1 MMALFRRKKEERATA
16 SVSDP
21 NVMQILGLGGWSQSS
36 AGESVTVESALGVPA
51 VWAAVNFLAGTIAGL
66 PLKVYAKGDDGPVSA
81 LPALQAVL
89 NDVANADEAV
99 SSFDMLKWWV
109 EQYLTGGR
117 GLLYIERNGARRVV
131 NLWQLDP
138 TKVTVKRDDG
148 RKWYEF
154 RDGGQMIRYEAAEVL
169 DLPYMLKP
177 DGLTHRSPIHTGRE
191 AIGKAQ
197 AVTEY
202 GSRFF
207 ANGGVPPFAVTGNFL
222 SGASLKRASDD
233 LQEAVRKA
241 AKENRQALTLPE
253 GLDIKPIGTDAE
265 RSQMIEA
272 QRWCVEEI
280 ARIYSLPPIFL
291 QDLTH
296 GTYAN
301 TEQQDLHLAKH
312 TVKKLCEQIEGEMN
326 LKLFGRGSRNYVE
339 FSMDGLLRGAFKDR
353 MEGYATAIQ
362 SGVMMPDEARK
373 LENSPAAPGGDR
385 IFVQGAMIPAAL
397 AGQQYNQGAEDV
409 EEGNSG
415 GVEA

>member
-1 MMALFRRKKEERATA
+1 MAWFRREKRAIATQ
-16 SVSDP
+16 SNSTF
-21 NVMQILGLGGWSQSS
+21 MQILGLDGRSTSS

-51 VWAAVNFLAGTIAGL
+51 VWAAVNFLSGTIAGL
-66 PLKVYAKGDDGPVSA
+66 PLKVYAKSDDGPQKA
-81 LPALQAVL
+81 LPNLQAVL
-89 NDVANADEAV
+89 NDVANAEDAL
-99 SSFDMLKWWV
+99 SSFDVIKWWV

-117 GLLYIERNGARRVV
+117 GLLYIERNGANRVV

-138 TKVTVKRDDG
+138 TKVTVKRDSG
-148 RKWYEF
+148 RKWYEY
-154 RDGGQMIRYEAAEVL
+154 RDDASRVIRYEAADVL
-169 DLPYMLKP
+169 DLPYMLKA
-177 DGLTHRSPIHTGRE
+177 DGLTHRSPIHSGRE

-202 GSRFF
+202 GARFF
-207 ANGGVPPFAVTGNFL
+207 SNGGVPPFAVTGNFQ
-222 SGASLKRASDD
+222 SGASLKRASED

-241 AKENRQALTLPE
+241 AKEKRQALTLPE

-265 RSQMIEA
+265 KSQMIEA

-296 GTYAN
+296 GTYSN

-312 TVKKLCEQIEGEMN
+312 TIKKLCEQIEGEMN
-326 LKLFGRGSRNYVE
+326 LKFFGRGSRNYVE
-339 FSMDGLLRGAFKDR
+339 FSMDGLLRGAFKER

-362 SGVMMPDEARK
+362 AGVMKPDEARS
-373 LENSPAAPGGDR
+373 LENKPSAPGGDK
-385 IFVQGAMIPAAL
+385 IFVQGAMIPAEM
-397 AGQQYNQGAEDV
+397 AGQQYNQGGEDG